1 MTEPTPNPTPTLLLS
16 RSDVVRLM
24 DVEAVLQGLK
34 PGFIAHSQSRR
45 IPARRESTPLPSAG
59 RAMVIFPGLV
69 PSIPAYT
76 VKVHAKFKDQ
86 KPAIRGLLLL
96 HDLQTG
102 ALLSAMDSGY
112 LTAVRSSLSAA
123 LAAEQL
129 SRPDA
134 RTVAIV
140 GAGVQGEMQLRHLL
154 NVRQLQSVAVFDV
167 DVARA
172 ARLVEV
178 AQKELHLSAHVS
190 PSVAD
195 AVLGADIVVTATWS
209 TQPFLTGAMVSK
221 GTHVTALGADEAGKA
236 ELDATLLMGAKVV
249 ADDRDLSLSQGAL
262 HNAELGWEHL
272 HAELGDIL
280 AGDKAGRT
288 SPDQITVYS
297 GVGLP
302 FQDLV
307 AAWAVYQAALAKGE
321 GTRFTFLD

>member
-16 RSDVVRLM
+16 RSDVVQLM

-45 IPARRESTPLPSAG
+45 IAARRESTPLPSAG

-69 PSIPAYT
+69 PSIPAYS

-112 LTAVRSSLSAA
+112 LTAVRTSLSAA
-123 LAAEQL
+123 LAAEAL
-129 SRPDA
+129 SRPNA

-154 NVRQLQSVAVFDV
+154 KVRQLQSVAVFDV
-167 DVARA
+167 DPARA
-172 ARLVEV
+172 QRLVEI
-178 AQKELHLSAHVS
+178 AQQELSLSAHVS

-209 TQPFLTGAMVSK
+209 TQAFLTGAMISK
-221 GTHVTALGADEAGKA
+221 GTHITALGADEAGKA
-236 ELDATLLMGAKVV
+236 ELDATLLMGAKVI
-249 ADDRDLSLSQGAL
+249 ADDRDLSLAQGAL

-272 HAELGDIL
+272 HAELGDVL
-280 AGDKAGRT
+280 AGDKPGRT
-288 SPDQITVYS
+288 SPDQVTVYS

-307 AAWAVYQAALAKGE
+307 AAWAVYQAALAKGV